1 MQRNEIKFKLNNYN
15 LIIFKNKTKLFS
27 AFPQRKIFSI
37 YFDTF
42 DFKDFIDSEEGTVPR
57 KKIRLRYYNSFYK
70 NLNKNKKIS
79 GSLELKKTLD
89 FHREKKSIKI
99 FDTLENSIA
108 VCKRFLNQ
116 KRYPVC
122 AITYQRNYYTSF
134 SGIRITVDKNIQ
146 YYKINNDHQLILN
159 NFEKENIIE
168 MKIEDINKNNSF
180 ETDFLSAY
188 RVRFSKYCEAIRK
201 IKIIN

>member
-57 KKIRLRYYNSFYK
+57 KKIRLRYYDSFYK

-99 FDTLENSIA
+99 FDTLKNSIA
-108 VCKRFLNQ
+108 VCKNFLNQ